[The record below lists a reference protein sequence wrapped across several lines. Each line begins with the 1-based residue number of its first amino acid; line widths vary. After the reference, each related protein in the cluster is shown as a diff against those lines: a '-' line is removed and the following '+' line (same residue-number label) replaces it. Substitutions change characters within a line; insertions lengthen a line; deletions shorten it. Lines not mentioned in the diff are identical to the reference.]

1 MTAPNT
7 STYTNI
13 ENNKNSVRSD
23 VLKGSI

>member
-13 ENNKNSVRSD
+13 ENNKNSVRSY
-23 VLKGSI
+23 VLKRSI

>member
-13 ENNKNSVRSD
+13 ETNKNSVRSD
-23 VLKGSI
+23 MLKGRI